1 MLSEVEISA
10 YFYDKENLITD
21 NITYKA
27 IIETDKQYEV
37 GTWNGNV
44 LTLSTSYL
52 KNDVL
57 YVVIKA
63 TYLNNGTEIT
73 RQVKAQIS
81 KIYGIG
87 TNIYKMLFPDGE
99 KIKVDNSGA
108 VVEPEQL
115 RAEKRVVSKNEENP
129 TDYGKI
135 TLEVLPNGNEEN
147 FNPYSQIG
155 SSENYLTTK
164 KYYIKANAFL
174 LKLADDIIL
183 AESENVGALFFSEV
197 DL

>member
-1 MLSEVEISA
+1 MLSEIEISA
-10 YFYDKENLITD
+10 YFYDKEVLITD

-37 GTWNGNV
+37 GTWNNNV
-44 LTLSTSYL
+44 LTLPTSYL

-63 TYLNNGTEIT
+63 TFTDENGTEIT
-73 RQVKAQIS
+73 REVKAQIS
-81 KIYGIG
+81 KIYSIG
-87 TNIYKMLFPDGE
+87 TNVYKMLFPDGE

-108 VVEPEQL
+108 IVEPEQL

-135 TLEVLPNGNEEN
+135 TLEVLPNGIETD

-155 SSENYLTTK
+155 GSENRKINT
-164 KYYIKANAFL
+164 
-174 LKLADDIIL
+174 
-183 AESENVGALFFSEV
+183 
-197 DL
+197 